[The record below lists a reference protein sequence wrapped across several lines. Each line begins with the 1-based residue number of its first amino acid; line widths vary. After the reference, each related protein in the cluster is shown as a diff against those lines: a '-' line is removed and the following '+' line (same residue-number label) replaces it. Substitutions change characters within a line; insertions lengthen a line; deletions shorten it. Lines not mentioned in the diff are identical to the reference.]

1 MEQDPILGIKELPLE
16 FGRFDYLKMTRCPR
30 GNFDSV
36 ALFIFPSLKHSV
48 DEAFVLPTQL
58 SWVQISVQLNQWPQ
72 TFRDSMLR
80 DLMKLDESLTSE
92 SWLEGGGD
100 QSNQPTKKEHI
111 FSEFRFHPTKD
122 FLRVFSYL
130 THVALSE
137 GFNLL

>member
-16 FGRFDYLKMTRCPR
+16 FGRFDYLKMTSYPR
-30 GNFDSV
+30 DNFDTV

-72 TFRDSMLR
+72 TFRDFMLR

-92 SWLEGGGD
+92 SWLEGEGIIATNLPRKSTFFRSFD
-100 QSNQPTKKEHI
+100 STQLRI
-111 FSEFRFHPTKD
+111 FSGYS
-122 FLRVFSYL
+122 LI
-130 THVALSE
+130 
-137 GFNLL
+137 

>member
-16 FGRFDYLKMTRCPR
+16 IGRFDYLKMTSYPR
-30 GNFDSV
+30 DNFDTV

-72 TFRDSMLR
+72 TFRDFMLR

-92 SWLEGGGD
+92 SWLEGEGIRATNLPRKNTFFRSFD
-100 QSNQPTKKEHI
+100 STQLRI
-111 FSEFRFHPTKD
+111 FLGYS
-122 FLRVFSYL
+122 LI
-130 THVALSE
+130 
-137 GFNLL
+137 

>member
-16 FGRFDYLKMTRCPR
+16 IGRFDYLKMTSYPR
-30 GNFDSV
+30 DNFDTV

-72 TFRDSMLR
+72 TFRDFMLR

-92 SWLEGGGD
+92 SWLEGEGIIAT
-100 QSNQPTKKEHI
+100 NLPRKNT
-111 FSEFRFHPTKD
+111 FFRSFDST
-122 FLRVFSYL
+122 
-130 THVALSE
+130 
-137 GFNLL
+137 